1 MSVKEALLERQVII
15 NKDGTALTFK
25 NWGSHETTPLKKEQ
39 CEVVLPFF
47 HHLTKAEQQEC
58 LRIFHEVDEELVE
71 CIETTVEFREH
82 VNGFSYVIDN
92 LRVILQLPNDN
103 NKKLSDFVKFLMIA
117 SLRTMKILN
126 KQNIEL
132 LFAMRGY
139 FNISSTFLNES
150 SRKFAKPRRVTK
162 QGGVRKRLE
171 AILYDNFNVADFRIE
186 LHQDNA
192 ALAWYLNFVF
202 FHWKVEP
209 EKTLRTLLQEHA
221 VYCHELVV
229 PVVANSV
236 RKTPRNRVTTTMIKR
251 IATEILQQYTTGL
264 VSYSGAIA
272 LLNGHKKTDI
282 LLLRSIRGMFDVN
295 LLDFDNYV
303 FFTYKP
309 TKEIYPTS
317 PFTNLLHEYTTV
329 TCVLSVEEFFEKY
342 PYHVNVD
349 DSEQWSDFVHELFN
363 TMPDLSS
370 YISISRNLYVFIFQ
384 MFDKNEQRF
393 LEWVQ
398 NTKHLKAQTQQLIV
412 NSCYL
417 EFAADFAREENI
429 PFSLLL
435 PLYEEDKAFYSIA
448 EDQWERE
455 EKMSRMLN
463 A

>member
-15 NKDGTALTFK
+15 SKDGTALTFK
-25 NWGSHETTPLKKEQ
+25 NWGSHEATPLPKNR
-39 CEVVLPFF
+39 CEAVLPFF

-58 LRIFHEVDEELVE
+58 LRIFHEVDEELVK
-71 CIETTVEFREH
+71 CIKTTVEFREH

-162 QGGVRKRLE
+162 QGGVRKRLD
-171 AILYDNFNVADFRIE
+171 AVLCDNFNVADFRIDYSE
-186 LHQDNA
+186 SA
-192 ALAWYLNFVF
+192 SAMAWYLNFVF

-209 EKTLRTLLQEHA
+209 EKTLRTLLHEHA
-221 VYCHELVV
+221 VYRYELSI
-229 PVVANSV
+229 PVVGIEEM
-236 RKTPRNRVTTTMIKR
+236 KKPRDRAITRVIER
-251 IATEILQQYTTGL
+251 IASEMLHQYSVGL
-264 VSYSGAIA
+264 IAYSDVFS
-272 LLNGHKKTDI
+272 LLNGRKTNVSF
-282 LLLRSIRGMFDVN
+282 LRNMMGIFDVN
-295 LLDFDNYV
+295 LLDFDNYA

-317 PFTNLLHEYTTV
+317 PFTNLLHEYTTD
-329 TCVLSVEEFFEKY
+329 TCVLSVEEFFERY
-342 PYHVNVD
+342 PYRVNAAD
-349 DSEQWSDFVHELFN
+349 ADRLHGLAKELFK
-363 TMPDLSS
+363 TLPDLSS

-417 EFAADFAREENI
+417 EFAADFAREENT

-435 PLYEEDKAFYSIA
+435 PLYEEDEAFYSIV

-455 EKMSRMLN
+455 GRMSRMLKV
-463 A
+463 